1 LEKKEIWNRFL
12 LPIME
17 NFAAPYSVLR
27 KIFPQIFLL
36 GLIVYAN
43 SLIFVYFQHLDW
55 ISAVYAGINVV
66 TTVGLY
72 APNINQMPG
81 TEKLFLTITII
92 FAVGL
97 YASMVQSIVSTVV
110 KRSTWLDAKARWRGT
125 HMRSHTVVIGKG
137 EVIVSSVKRLERLG
151 VDYVVLTGSKEL
163 PDMLKNDRVILGD
176 PTKDKDLLDAGIM
189 EAKNAIIYME
199 NDMDTLL
206 VTLKVQ
212 KLNPPLNVIAVVKNE
227 NIVDEF
233 KTAGADIVIPYEEIV
248 GRITSAAAVSNNIAG
263 LIFSMNKLG
272 EDLVVGVFEVKNKIM
287 IKDLPQEVIPIAIIK
302 DNKINPYF
310 SKNTEVERG
319 ESLIILGNP
328 SSFKKVKDIL
338 S

>member
-1 LEKKEIWNRFL
+1 
-12 LPIME
+12 ME

-163 PDMLKNDRVILGD
+163 SDMLKNDRVILGD

-189 EAKNAIIYME
+189 EAKNAIICME

>member
-1 LEKKEIWNRFL
+1 MEKKEIWNKFL

-27 KIFPQIFLL
+27 RIFPQIFLL
-36 GLIVYAN
+36 GLIVYFN

-55 ISAVYAGINVV
+55 ISAIYAGINVV

-72 APNINQMPG
+72 APNINQMPS
-81 TEKLFLTITII
+81 TEKLFLTVTII

-110 KRSTWLDAKARWRGT
+110 KRSTWLDAKARWRGS

-137 EVIVSSVKRLERLG
+137 EVILSSAKRLEKLG
-151 VDYVVLTGSKEL
+151 VDYVVLTSSKEIS
-163 PDMLKNDRVILGD
+163 DSLKSDRVILGD

-189 EAKNAIIYME
+189 EAKNAIICMDD
-199 NDMDTLL
+199 DMNTLL

-212 KLNPPLNVIAVVKNE
+212 KLNPPLSVIAVVKNE
-227 NIVDEF
+227 NIADEF

-248 GRITSAAAVSNNIAG
+248 GRITAAAAVSNNVAG
-263 LIFSMNKLG
+263 LIFSMNKVR
-272 EDLVVGVFEVKNKIM
+272 EDIVIGVFDIKNKIM
-287 IKDLPQEVIPIAIIK
+287 IKDLPKEVIPLAIVK
-302 DNKINPYF
+302 DGKINPYF
-310 SKNTEVERG
+310 SKDTELEQG

-328 SSFKKVKDIL
+328 SSFKRVRDIVG
-338 S
+338 

>member
-1 LEKKEIWNRFL
+1 
-12 LPIME
+12 ME